1 VSIPPFAPYLDR
13 FGGRKNGL
21 ESLDLTNSIQSATL
35 VAYGKV
41 RSFLT
46 DEGRLG
52 GGLTLATKSV
62 AAGKRAFMQAF
73 TVDCLLSH
81 RGGLPVL
88 RPLHRKER
96 ILFLRERRGYV
107 YENKGPLWKKWA
119 GSGNV
124 YENKGSY
131 PFRAG
136 MYVKTGMLTRLSQ
149 FGAIFI

>member
-1 VSIPPFAPYLDR
+1 MTFLNYFTASEP
-13 FGGRKNGL
+13 GGEGLNGL
-21 ESLDLTNSIQSATL
+21 NTLDLKNSIQSATL

-96 ILFLRERRGYV
+96 ILFF
-107 YENKGPLWKKWA
+107 A
-119 GSGNV
+119 G
-124 YENKGSY
+124 
-131 PFRAG
+131 
-136 MYVKTGMLTRLSQ
+136 TMLECL
-149 FGAIFI
+149 